1 MHPPALILCESP
13 LMRIFEN
20 RNNEPRYQFESFFL
34 RLTTVHDREKIK
46 SWLGVAIVFIVF
58 IVSVMRRAVAK
69 NFLIAGAA
77 FLALLLI
84 YLIV

>member
-1 MHPPALILCESP
+1 
-13 LMRIFEN
+13 MRIFEN

-34 RLTTVHDREKIK
+34 RLTTIHDREKVK
-46 SWLGVAIVFIVF
+46 SWLGVAVVL